1 MAKKKTEKFTG
12 GTEIKHADGSRTVI
26 DDDGKV
32 TKIPA
37 PKKKRK

>member
-1 MAKKKTEKFTG
+1 MAKKSNGKFAG
-12 GTEIKHADGSRTVI
+12 GTEIKHADGSKTII

-37 PKKKRK
+37 PKKRK